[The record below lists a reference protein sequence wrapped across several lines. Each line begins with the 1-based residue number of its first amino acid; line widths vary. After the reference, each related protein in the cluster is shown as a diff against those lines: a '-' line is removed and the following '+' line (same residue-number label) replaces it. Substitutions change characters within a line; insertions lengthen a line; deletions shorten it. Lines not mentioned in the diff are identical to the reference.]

1 MVLQNTKTFVLPAN
15 DLTLQ
20 SVSVSINQSVRFI
33 SGTSAHIHSTKKE
46 NMHKPVGD
54 MVRSL
59 AAEKVLIFVQKG
71 T

>member
-1 MVLQNTKTFVLPAN
+1 MSIIRVAKAERSRTNNQNDIYAYDIVTYADCN
-15 DLTLQ
+15 NY
-20 SVSVSINQSVRFI
+20 IN
-33 SGTSAHIHSTKKE
+33 
-46 NMHKPVGD
+46 KPVGD